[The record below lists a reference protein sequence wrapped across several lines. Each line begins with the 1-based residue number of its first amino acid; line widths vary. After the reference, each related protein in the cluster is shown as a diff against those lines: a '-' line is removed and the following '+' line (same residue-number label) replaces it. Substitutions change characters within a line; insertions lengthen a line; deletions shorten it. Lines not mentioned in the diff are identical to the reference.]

1 MLRTF
6 DHYYDND
13 QKVNISQIEK
23 VEQEECFVCY
33 EIKLEDKIEPIRLKM
48 QLLYLKNCE
57 CDGTIHKKSLDM
69 WFNSNRNCPICR
81 NLIIKNKYA
90 LIKFMNCHKIL
101 ILTYIF
107 YKKYIYTIK
116 KFILFFFIT
125 FLIMKLYFN
134 IINVKYSNKYYYMN
148 DEVYHYNNFVKPLPS
163 INYIVPINISSKMN
177 PNYRN

>member
-1 MLRTF
+1 
-6 DHYYDND
+6 
-13 QKVNISQIEK
+13 
-23 VEQEECFVCY
+23 
-33 EIKLEDKIEPIRLKM
+33 
-48 QLLYLKNCE
+48 
-57 CDGTIHKKSLDM
+57 
-69 WFNSNRNCPICR
+69 
-81 NLIIKNKYA
+81 
-90 LIKFMNCHKIL
+90 MNCHKIL